1 MPQKES
7 TCISCRG
14 GSIGKC
20 EYLIK
25 FLKCSG
31 AKTYSAK
38 EGDTDIIN
46 KAEIIKAVPRFVLNN
61 KCQYLVEY
69 LNFHLDTQ

>member
-46 KAEIIKAVPRFVLNN
+46 KAEIV
-61 KCQYLVEY
+61 
-69 LNFHLDTQ
+69 